1 MSLKDIILTNL
12 IYFYPKEAKGQIGKT
27 LVLRTRSDDE
37 RVDGFWDYYRP
48 YELTSLDEVYSFHV
62 PNSIR

>member
-1 MSLKDIILTNL
+1 MHLTSVRRFYQLFIIS
-12 IYFYPKEAKGQIGKT
+12 EAKGQIGKT
-27 LVLRTRSDDE
+27 LLLKTQPDDE

>member
-1 MSLKDIILTNL
+1 MRLEHTILTNL
-12 IYFYPKEAKGQIGKT
+12 IYFYLVEAKGQIGKT
-27 LVLRTRSDDE
+27 LVLRTRPDDE
-37 RVDGFWDYYRP
+37 RVNGFWDYYRP